1 MAHKIGN
8 VAFLQF
14 KTDFISNQDYYVA
27 GAGLSTT
34 KDALEHTAFG
44 DNDRQRVGGG
54 LQDWSLDMNGFWND
68 KLFGGGVA
76 TAAEDDSLFDAFQSV
91 QSITAS
97 FYLGGQTAGADV
109 LYTGS
114 CHISGYSVVVP
125 VDGPITFTATLV
137 GSGSLTRS
145 AIG

>member
-1 MAHKIGN
+1 MGHKVGN
-8 VAFLQF
+8 IVLLQLA
-14 KTDFISNQDYYVA
+14 TDFMSNQSYYVA
-27 GAGLSTT
+27 GAGLGAT

-44 DNDRQRVGGG
+44 DNDRQRLGGG
-54 LQDWSLDMNGFWND
+54 LQDWSLDTNGFWD
-68 KLFGGGVA
+68 DTLFGGGA
-76 TAAEDDSLFDAFQSV
+76 TTASMDDSLFDAFQSV

-97 FYLGGQTAGADV
+97 FYLGGATAGADV

-137 GSGSLTRS
+137 GSGSLTRN
-145 AIG
+145 AAG